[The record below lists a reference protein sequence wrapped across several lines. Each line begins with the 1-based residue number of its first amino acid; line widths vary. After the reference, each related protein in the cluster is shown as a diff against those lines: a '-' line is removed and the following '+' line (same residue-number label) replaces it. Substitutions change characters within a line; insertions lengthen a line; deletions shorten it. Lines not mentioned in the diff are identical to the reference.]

1 MCRGPNNHK
10 YCVMV
15 RAYGVSS
22 ELSYSYRTYKAA
34 VRHTRTLNDKKQPRL
49 SRWYNAPRSA
59 ATSYAKVMIKRS
71 CKNG

>member
-1 MCRGPNNHK
+1 MCRGTNKHS

-15 RAYGVSS
+15 KAVGAQI
-22 ELSYSYRTYKAA
+22 SYPYRTYKAA
-34 VRHTRTLNDKKQPRL
+34 VRHTRRLNDKKQPRL
-49 SRWYNAPRSA
+49 SCWYNAPRSA